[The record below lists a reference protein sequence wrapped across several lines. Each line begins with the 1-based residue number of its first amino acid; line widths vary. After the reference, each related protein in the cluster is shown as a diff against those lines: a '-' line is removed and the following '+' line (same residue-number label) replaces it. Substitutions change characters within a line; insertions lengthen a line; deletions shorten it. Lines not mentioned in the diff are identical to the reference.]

1 MWIILLLDQ
10 DKKRIYTFRKNF
22 KLKIF
27 LILIATIF
35 LSSCGLSDWAYT
47 KTPNDYEVWHLSSG
61 DIKLIHDDGKI
72 VIEKFVLAFCYNDK
86 YIGVQQIPLKENDEH
101 ISSWEEIQK
110 EYDLSNP
117 DCYIIDSETD
127 TVYGPYTQNEYIK
140 QIEILNT
147 GELCEWIKTQPPP
160 KDAVW

>member
-1 MWIILLLDQ
+1 MLDQ
-10 DKKRIYTFRKNF
+10 DKKRIYTFRKNL

-72 VIEKFVLAFCYNDK
+72 VIEKFDDNTAYKNEPYKLN
-86 YIGVQQIPLKENDEH
+86 EN
-101 ISSWEEIQK
+101 Q
-110 EYDLSNP
+110 
-117 DCYIIDSETD
+117 
-127 TVYGPYTQNEYIK
+127 YTQIIEKFTK
-140 QIEILNT
+140 QT
-147 GELCEWIKTQPPP
+147 
-160 KDAVW
+160 